1 MYIQANTE
9 ICPEIDPQLESEYEV
24 EERKI
29 PEKCCPEYVK
39 TACRSDGQIYKTGER
54 WRSLADKCV
63 IETCV
68 GPNITKHKEIEVCST
83 QCAPVRIFYH
93 VH

>member
-39 TACRSDGQIYKTGER
+39 TACRSDGKIYKSGEK
-54 WRSLADKCV
+54 WKSLTDNCV
-63 IETCV
+63 IETCI

-83 QCAPVRIFYH
+83 QCALVSIFYH
-93 VH
+93 VR